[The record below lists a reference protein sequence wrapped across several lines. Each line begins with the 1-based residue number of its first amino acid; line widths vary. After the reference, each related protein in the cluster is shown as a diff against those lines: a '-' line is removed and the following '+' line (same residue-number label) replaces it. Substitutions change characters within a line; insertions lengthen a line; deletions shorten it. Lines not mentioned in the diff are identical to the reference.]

1 MPEIKCDKMV
11 NPLDPNSAEKL
22 QEMEERIRR
31 ETHPENLV
39 TAEDLHDESAT
50 AFLKHR
56 PLSAG
61 ILAILEQIRSP
72 FLHGTAEPALSDI
85 MVVLFLLYSD
95 TDENEIVD
103 LAFNGMLK
111 RAAVR
116 WSFTVDVKQMN
127 LLKEQV
133 PALLEE
139 LVGTAEVYTSEDGK
153 KKSGTGSS
161 TIRMS

>member
-61 ILAILEQIRSP
+61 VLAILEQIKSP
-72 FLHGTAEPALSDI
+72 FLHGTAEPTLSDI

-95 TDENEIVD
+95 TDRSRFPPCWKSSRGPRMFIPP
-103 LAFNGMLK
+103 M
-111 RAAVR
+111 R
-116 WSFTVDVKQMN
+116 VKKN
-127 LLKEQV
+127 R
-133 PALLEE
+133 E
-139 LVGTAEVYTSEDGK
+139 LDHRL
-153 KKSGTGSS
+153 SGCPD
-161 TIRMS
+161 R